1 VQHADII
8 GERYRLDRKIGQG
21 GTGSIWLAHD
31 DRLDRQVAI
40 KFLFAHSPQHQERL
54 ARRVALEAKIA
65 ASIQHRNVVQIFD
78 FGTHESNIPYI
89 VMEALSG
96 FSLGEAFDD
105 NQSFSLD
112 VMIHIMSEVLRGLA
126 TVHDA
131 GIVHRDLKPENI
143 FLVKERGDKL
153 SPKLLDFGI
162 SRSLEPD
169 TRRSAVTTTEGLI
182 LGTPQYMSPEQA
194 RGLGNIDK
202 RTDIYSVGIILF
214 EALAGFVPFDSENM
228 GDLLIKVIRG
238 KPPPLHHIAPQL
250 GEALCSVVDKALAR
264 NREHRYSDAAEMHE
278 ALLAAVLHVPT
289 ALERDR
295 PMFPPPAIQSRS
307 QSKRSGFE
315 SEFNL
320 QAQEPSDPPP
330 SEPAAARGLET
341 VGDRGPRNRRR
352 SDEQATVAADAAS
365 ASTPQNVER
374 ERNRATVSASPKRA
388 AIQRWLPL
396 GLGVVAVLSIALSIS
411 LALRNRG
418 ASRSESGFIVVQ
430 ASGQNAAPQA
440 APSHPAV
447 ETGPQPP
454 QPVEASAR
462 DSAEPR
468 VKKPA
473 ASKARRAPRGGP
485 DDAMQLKAEEV
496 AQAFSRQK
504 ARVISCLDDHPDDME
519 SAPQLTVRVTV
530 NVSGKVTEAKLLP
543 DSITTR
549 PVGSCVAVAVQ
560 SMGFPGQTQPTTYRI
575 PLLWRRK

>member
-8 GERYRLDRKIGQG
+8 GDRYRLDRKIGQG
-21 GTGSIWLAHD
+21 GTGSIWLAQD
-31 DRLDRQVAI
+31 DRLDRLVAI

-78 FGTHESNIPYI
+78 FGTHDSNIPYI

-112 VMIHIMSEVLRGLA
+112 ALIEIMSEVLRGLA

-228 GDLLIKVIRG
+228 GDLLLKVIRG
-238 KPPPLHHIAPQL
+238 KPPPFHHIAPQL
-250 GEALCSVVDKALAR
+250 GEPLCNVVDKALAR
-264 NREHRYSDAAEMHE
+264 NREQRYSDAAEMHE
-278 ALLAAVLHVPT
+278 ALLAAVLHVPK

-295 PMFPPPAIQSRS
+295 PMFPPPAIQSRL
-307 QSKRSGFE
+307 QSKRSAFE

-320 QAQEPSDPPP
+320 QASDP
-330 SEPAAARGLET
+330 SEPPLSSRPATPRALET
-341 VGDRGPRNRRR
+341 VGDRGGKNRRR
-352 SDEQATVAADAAS
+352 GDEQSTLASGAARPR
-365 ASTPQNVER
+365 TPQQIER
-374 ERNRATVSASPKRA
+374 DIELATIA
-388 AIQRWLPL
+388 ALPRRTALQRWLPF
-396 GLGVVAVLSIALSIS
+396 GLGGVAVLSIALSI
-411 LALRNRG
+411 ALWNRDG
-418 ASRSESGFIVVQ
+418 SRGEPGFIVVQ
-430 ASGQNAAPQA
+430 ATGPNATESP
-440 APSHPAV
+440 APSPPPAV
-447 ETGPQPP
+447 TPAPPP
-454 QPVEASAR
+454 QSPAREAE
-462 DSAEPR
+462 AESR
-468 VKKPA
+468 NKKPG
-473 ASKARRAPRGGP
+473 PRQRKP
-485 DDAMQLKAEEV
+485 QKSTLQDALQLKAEEV

-504 ARVISCLDDHPDDME
+504 ARVISCLDEHPDDME
-519 SAPQLTVRVTV
+519 GAPQLTLRLTV
-530 NVSGKVTEAKLLP
+530 SVEGEVSDAKLLP
-543 DSITTR
+543 DSITSR
-549 PVGSCVAVAVQ
+549 PVGACVAQAVQ
-560 SMGFPGQTQPTTYRI
+560 TMSFPGQDQSTTFRI

>member
-1 VQHADII
+1 MI
-8 GERYRLDRKIGQG
+8 GDRYRLDRKIGQG
-21 GTGSIWLAHD
+21 GTGSIWLAQD
-31 DRLDRQVAI
+31 GRLDRQVAI

-54 ARRVALEAKIA
+54 AKRVALEAKIA

-112 VMIHIMSEVLRGLA
+112 TLIHIMSEVLRGLA

-250 GEALCSVVDKALAR
+250 GEPLCSVVDKALAK
-264 NREHRYSDAAEMHE
+264 NREQRYSDAAEMHE

-289 ALERDR
+289 ALDRDR
-295 PMFPPPAIQSRS
+295 PMFPPPMIQSRS
-307 QSKRSGFE
+307 ESSRSGFD

-320 QAQEPSDPPP
+320 QSHEP
-330 SEPAAARGLET
+330 SEPPPDPVMPRGLET
-341 VGDRGPRNRRR
+341 VGERGGKNRRR
-352 SDEQATVAADAAS
+352 SDEQETAAS
-365 ASTPQNVER
+365 EGHPRTPQHFER
-374 ERNRATVSASPKRA
+374 EQLQATIRAVPPRTAL
-388 AIQRWLPL
+388 QRWLPL
-396 GLGVVAVLSIALSIS
+396 GLGAVAVLSIVLSIVF
-411 LALRNRG
+411 ALLSRG
-418 ASRSESGFIVVQ
+418 APAGEQGFIVVQ
-430 ASGQNAAPQA
+430 AAGPPAAEPVPASSPATALPAPPQA
-440 APSHPAV
+440 SV
-447 ETGPQPP
+447 RDTG
-454 QPVEASAR
+454 A
-462 DSAEPR
+462 DSR
-468 VKKPA
+468 VKKAGSRPRKAQKGA
-473 ASKARRAPRGGP
+473 AEG
-485 DDAMQLKAEEV
+485 AMQLKAEEV

-504 ARVISCLDDHPDDME
+504 DRVISCLDGHPGDME
-519 SAPQLTVRVTV
+519 GAPQLTLRVTV
-530 NVSGKVTEAKLLP
+530 GEDGEVAEAKLLP
-543 DSITTR
+543 ESITSR
-549 PVGSCVAVAVQ
+549 PVGVCVAQAVQ
-560 SMGFPGQTQPTTYRI
+560 TMSFPEQVRPTTFRI
-575 PLLWRRK
+575 PLLWRRR

>member
-8 GERYRLDRKIGQG
+8 GDRYQLDRKIGQG
-21 GTGSIWLAHD
+21 GTGSIWLAQD
-31 DRLDRQVAI
+31 GRLDRQVAI

-54 ARRVALEAKIA
+54 AKRVALEAKIA

-112 VMIHIMSEVLRGLA
+112 TLIHIVSEVLRGLA

-143 FLVKERGDKL
+143 FLVKERDDKL

-214 EALAGFVPFDSENM
+214 EALTGFVPFDSENM
-228 GDLLIKVIRG
+228 GDLLLKVIRG
-238 KPPPLHHIAPQL
+238 KPPPLHHITPQL
-250 GEALCSVVDKALAR
+250 GEPLCSVVDRALAR
-264 NREHRYSDAAEMHE
+264 NREQRYSDAAEMHE
-278 ALLAAVLHVPT
+278 ALLAAVLHVPNS
-289 ALERDR
+289 LDRDR

-307 QSKRSGFE
+307 HSRRSGFD

-320 QAQEPSDPPP
+320 QSHEPSEPP
-330 SEPAAARGLET
+330 SEPAMPRGLDT
-341 VGDRGPRNRRR
+341 VGDRGGKSRRR
-352 SDEQATVAADAAS
+352 SDEQETGAPQARPRTPQQIERKPLLATV
-365 ASTPQNVER
+365 
-374 ERNRATVSASPKRA
+374 RATPRRTAM
-388 AIQRWLPL
+388 QRWLPL
-396 GLGVVAVLSIALSIS
+396 GLGSIAVLSIALSI
-411 LALRNRG
+411 AFAIWNRG
-418 ASRSESGFIVVQ
+418 GPRGEPGFIVVQ
-430 ASGQNAAPQA
+430 ASGPPAAGSAAPGA
-440 APSHPAV
+440 PPAALSAPSPQAPAR
-447 ETGPQPP
+447 
-454 QPVEASAR
+454 EAG
-462 DSAEPR
+462 AEPR
-468 VKKPA
+468 IKKA
-473 ASKARRAPRGGP
+473 ASGPRKAAKGAREDVR
-485 DDAMQLKAEEV
+485 QLKAEEV

-504 ARVISCLDDHPDDME
+504 GRVITCLDEHPADME
-519 SAPQLTVRVTV
+519 GAPQLTLRLTV
-530 NVSGKVTEAKLLP
+530 SVAGDVTEAKLLP
-543 DSITTR
+543 DSITGR
-549 PVGSCVAVAVQ
+549 PVGTCVAQAVQ
-560 SMGFPGQTQPTTYRI
+560 TMRFPGQAQPTTFRI
-575 PLLWRRK
+575 PLLWRRR

>member
-8 GERYRLDRKIGQG
+8 GERYRLERKIGQG
-21 GTGSIWLAHD
+21 GTGSIWLAQD

-54 ARRVALEAKIA
+54 AKRVALEAKIA

-78 FGTHESNIPYI
+78 FGTHETSIPYI

-105 NQSFSLD
+105 QQSFSLD
-112 VMIHIMSEVLRGLA
+112 TLIHIMSEVLRGLA

-194 RGLGNIDK
+194 RGLGDIDK

-228 GDLLIKVIRG
+228 GDLLLKVIRG

-250 GEALCSVVDKALAR
+250 GEPLCGVVDKALAKS
-264 NREHRYSDAAEMHE
+264 REQRYSDAAEMHE
-278 ALLAAVLHVPT
+278 ALLAAVLHVPK

-307 QSKRSGFE
+307 QSKRPGLE

-320 QAQEPSDPPP
+320 QAQDSAPPEATP
-330 SEPAAARGLET
+330 GTPRGLET
-341 VGDRGPRNRRR
+341 VGDRGAKRRRR
-352 SDEQATVAADAAS
+352 SDEQATVASDATRPG
-365 ASTPQNVER
+365 TPQQLER
-374 ERNRATVSASPKRA
+374 GLVGATVSASPPKTA
-388 AIQRWLPL
+388 PQRWWPI
-396 GLGVVAVLSIALSIS
+396 GLGGIAVLSIALSIGF
-411 LALRNRG
+411 AVWNRG
-418 ASRSESGFIVVQ
+418 AAPRESGFIVVQ
-430 ASGQNAAPQA
+430 ASGQNAPEAA
-440 APSHPAV
+440 APTPSRAVLPA
-447 ETGPQPP
+447 PP
-454 QPVEASAR
+454 SLE
-462 DSAEPR
+462 
-468 VKKPA
+468 PA
-473 ASKARRAPRGGP
+473 ARPTTTDPHVRKAPAQRGRNAQRRAPEDP
-485 DDAMQLKAEEV
+485 LQLKAEEV

-504 ARVISCLDDHPDDME
+504 ARVISCLDDHPGDME
-519 SAPQLTVRVTV
+519 TAPQLTVRLTL
-530 NVSGKVTEAKLLP
+530 SIAGKVSEAKLLP
-543 DSITTR
+543 DSITSR
-549 PVGSCVAVAVQ
+549 PVGTCVAQAVQ
-560 SMGFPGQTQPTTYRI
+560 TMSFPTQTQPTTFRI